1 MQNITIGESICL
13 SSEDF
18 ETEQPPEQTTNSRFE
33 QKGRLF
39 RYQAEYRV
47 YNDHFIEVKTAGV
60 FERPRTYQLDCTFL
74 DRHAK
79 RVLNID
85 WCSAAA
91 FVFLLS
97 SAVVLAWMAPSLE
110 ISAVVLGASLASA
123 LAAAALTLLVCL
135 RRSSDSI
142 VFYSRHGRVPLLRL
156 RNHNPST
163 TELKAFVGDIG
174 KRIKRARQG
183 WNNREQFLSAE
194 LREHRRLKDE
204 GILTPE
210 RYETVKRRILGKHA

>member
-13 SSEDF
+13 SSEGF

-39 RYQAEYRV
+39 RYQADYRI
-47 YNDHFIEVKTAGV
+47 YNDHYIEVKTASV
-60 FERPRTYQLDCTFL
+60 FERPQTYQLDCTFL

-79 RVLNID
+79 RVLDID
-85 WCSAAA
+85 WGSAAA
-91 FVFLLS
+91 FMFLVS
-97 SAVVLAWMAPSLE
+97 SAIVLAWLAPSLE
-110 ISAVVLGASLASA
+110 ISAVMLGASLASA
-123 LAAAALTLLVCL
+123 LAAAALALVVCL
-135 RRSSDSI
+135 HRSSDTI
-142 VFYSRHGRVPLLRL
+142 VFYSRHGRVPLLSL
-156 RNHNPST
+156 RNRNPSSA
-163 TELKAFVGDIG
+163 ELKAFVGDISD
-174 KRIKRARQG
+174 RIKRARRR

-210 RYETVKRRILGKHA
+210 RYEAVKRRILGRHA